1 MNGKG
6 KWIVVAMAVLG
17 LSGAV
22 YGKYWEWGWG
32 SYGVGSVEDVAR
44 FDWSC
49 VNFGNI
55 PESQATVERCNAILK
70 LNPGHKFLL
79 RLWPVGGLGKVL
91 PNASVFDY
99 HYAPGVREKV
109 LARLEAQ
116 VKLIRDNI
124 SNPEAVCALTFCEE
138 LPGHVSTFA
147 IMRRAGQQNEQADFR
162 EAAPYREQVRAELGE
177 DFNSSREEHMRFWGK
192 KFAAMLDD
200 AHRLMKKLCP
210 GARVIYW
217 QATGYR
223 TIDMAG
229 KYAPGVLPFS
239 VGDIL
244 GPDRCD
250 GVFAYPNNQ
259 RVWNIEAVEMLKRY
273 DCVMFSQVSTPSYM
287 RLEQFDKTVETAR
300 WEHPGN
306 LGTFLYAGREPRP
319 SAFNALEAS
328 KEVEKWRDIDYQNR
342 WFGWKYGIGKEVV
355 EKSLSPDMEI
365 IYDLTGKKPGDI
377 VNISVQILNRRSA
390 SWFGGDAGMAEIEP
404 LAELVLPD
412 CLKLAADSSIPL
424 KTPAGKMG
432 GEEVKVI
439 NAWYARVSGE
449 IPEKVSLSVRVS
461 GKNIPGTVEARA
473 FGLRSVPDIFLPH
486 RLSKLYARWLVPD
499 GKTAETGGVEIRPL
513 DNRALREPGVRSAGG
528 ECVYRGILGGDEIL
542 RIRGRRAEVV
552 PGPLFSEGVLNFN
565 RAPGEKL
572 ESGADD
578 YLLFSTPSVSFRPK
592 TEYTLE
598 LNGRC
603 GEGGIVHVLAE
614 FTGKKAG
621 RPFKKSEDMIYGNL
635 KDGSAARTF
644 KAPDAGLE
652 PGSERM
658 LFRFYRAKRQGRV
671 ALASFNLLRHAEAK
685 DVSGALKGSLP
696 SPAAP
701 VYWEYFDAGPMP
713 SRYREMT
720 APVVSVRFLKPGE

>member
-1 MNGKG
+1 MNGKR
-6 KWIVVAMAVLG
+6 KWIMVAIAVLG

-70 LNPGHKFLL
+70 LNPNHKFLL
-79 RLWPVGGLGKVL
+79 RLWPVGGQGKVL
-91 PNASVFDY
+91 RNASVFDY

-109 LARLEAQ
+109 LARLESQ

-124 SNPEAVCALTFCEE
+124 SNPDAICALTFCEE
-138 LPGHVSTFA
+138 LPGHVSTFD

-162 EAAPYREQVRAELGE
+162 EMAPYREQVRAELGE
-177 DFNSSREEHMRFWGK
+177 DFNASKEDHMRFWGK
-192 KFAAMLDD
+192 KFVSMLDE

-229 KYAPGVLPFS
+229 KYGPGILPFS

-250 GVFAYPNNQ
+250 GVFAYPNSQ
-259 RVWNIEAVEMLKRY
+259 RTWNAEAVEMLKRY
-273 DCVMFSQVSTPSYM
+273 NCVVFSQISTPSYM

-319 SAFNALEAS
+319 TAFNAIEAS
-328 KEVEKWRDIDYQNR
+328 KEVETWRDIDYQNR
-342 WFGWKYGIGKEVV
+342 WFGWKYGVGKEIV
-355 EKSLSPDMEI
+355 EKALAPDMEI
-365 IYDLTGKKPGDI
+365 IYDLTGKKSGDI

-390 SWFGGDAGMAEIEP
+390 SWFGGDAGMVEIEP
-404 LAELVLPD
+404 QAELILPD
-412 CLKLAADSSIPL
+412 CLKLMVDNSIPL
-424 KTPAGKMG
+424 NVSAGKMG
-432 GEEVKVI
+432 GEDVKVI
-439 NAWYARVSGE
+439 NAWYARVAGD
-449 IPEKVSLSVRVS
+449 IPENVSVSVRVS

-473 FGLRSVPDIFLPH
+473 SGVRSVPDIFQSH
-486 RLSKLYARWLVPD
+486 QLSKLHTKWLVPD
-499 GKTAETGGVEIRPL
+499 GKTPATGGVEIRPVG
-513 DNRALREPGVRSAGG
+513 NRALREPGVKSAGR
-528 ECVYRGILGGDEIL
+528 ECVYRGTLGEDEIL
-542 RIRGRRAEVV
+542 RIRGTRGEIV
-552 PGPLFSEGVLNFN
+552 PGSLFSENILKFN

-572 ESGADD
+572 ESGAED
-578 YLLFSTPSVSFRPK
+578 YLLFSTPSVSFRPGA
-592 TEYTLE
+592 EYTLE
-598 LNGRC
+598 LNGQC
-603 GEGGIVHVLAE
+603 GEDGTAHVLAE
-614 FTGKKAG
+614 FTGKKDG
-621 RPFKKSEDMIYGNL
+621 KPFKKSENIIYSNL
-635 KDGSAARTF
+635 KDGSAVKTF
-644 KAPDAGLE
+644 NAPEAGLE

-671 ALASFNLLRHAEAK
+671 ALDSFNLLRRAEAK
-685 DVSGALKGSLP
+685 DVSGALKGALP
-696 SPAAP
+696 PLAAP
-701 VYWEYFDAGPMP
+701 VYWEYFDADPMP
-713 SRYREMT
+713 SLYREMT
-720 APVVSVRFLKPGE
+720 APIVSVRFLKPGE